1 MERRK
6 DFVSDSNKWTC
17 VCGKV
22 NAGDFCEAC
31 GTSREE
37 VVGKEG
43 KTQVK
48 ENIVEENTGE
58 RDSKHKLSDYLSPSA
73 QMEKQS
79 SQYEKITRKNGSV
92 KQISE
97 MDRDIKE
104 NDTPLILDRE
114 LWDCSCG
121 AMGNKGNFCSNCGRP
136 KELANEPLHE
146 ENMDQTVQVG
156 PIISTP
162 KDHLES
168 SPLESKKNETDI
180 SDGARSSKPK
190 KRKWILVGIIG
201 FFLCIFLGYMFAL
214 HEKEPV
220 KNLTRTVASDLKKGD
235 NTHSPREM
243 KTDLSLGGLDLGM
256 DIDGMHDVLGKENS
270 SKDSQDSPGYMFY
283 YYDDLQVGIKNRSVD
298 ALVSDGNS
306 VKTKRGISEGS
317 SLKDVQNAY
326 GSDYTSMDYEDM
338 TLYEYTFRDM
348 KGRPGI
354 LRFAVKKK
362 DNKVKYISVRIVEGG
377 KKQSSNK
384 NSVINGKLGQIVQ
397 GKDNVD
403 ARIIQTADK
412 INQYL
417 NTHSDFRNAGGLKQ
431 EARKEIQDAQSYI
444 KALQNMTD
452 VNTADRD
459 MLIRLF
465 QLETER
471 AQGLYDGMAASSSGG
486 SYQSGF
492 ERGRRASDEFDKQNA
507 DFKKRQ

>member
-1 MERRK
+1 MG
-6 DFVSDSNKWTC
+6 DSNKWTC
-17 VCGKV
+17 VCGQI
-22 NAGDFCEAC
+22 NTGDFCEAC

-37 VVGKEG
+37 VVGKEERD
-43 KTQVK
+43 QAK
-48 ENIVEENTGE
+48 ENLEEKG
-58 RDSKHKLSDYLSPSA
+58 SKRKLSDYLAASD
-73 QMEKQS
+73 QS
-79 SQYEKITRKNGSV
+79 EPEVSRYEQIARKNGSA
-92 KQISE
+92 KQTDGTTSVTNESE
-97 MDRDIKE
+97 PSPASNQE
-104 NDTPLILDRE
+104 S
-114 LWDCSCG
+114 WDCSCG
-121 AMGNKGNFCSNCGRP
+121 AKGNTGNFCANCGRP

-146 ENMDQTVQVG
+146 ENMDQTVQVA
-156 PIISTP
+156 PITSTP
-162 KDHLES
+162 NDHLES
-168 SPLESKKNETDI
+168 SPLKSKKNDTDI
-180 SDGARSSKPK
+180 SDGARSSKPG
-190 KRKWILVGIIG
+190 KRKWILVGMIG
-201 FFLCIFLGYMFAL
+201 FFLCIFLGYMFAS
-214 HEKEPV
+214 HEKVPV
-220 KNLTRTVASDLKKGD
+220 KNLTRTVASDLKKSD

-270 SKDSQDSPGYMFY
+270 SKESQDSPEYMFY
-283 YYDDLQVGIKNRSVD
+283 YYDDLQVGIKDRSVD
-298 ALVSDGNS
+298 ALVSDGKS

-362 DNKVKYISVRIVEGG
+362 DNKVKYISVRIVEGE

-384 NSVINGKLGQIVQ
+384 NSVINGKLGQIIQ
-397 GKDNVD
+397 GKDNID

-417 NTHSDFRNAGGLKQ
+417 NTHSDFRNAGELKQ
-431 EARKEIQDAQSYI
+431 EARKEIQDAKSYI

-486 SYQSGF
+486 SYQRGF
-492 ERGRRASDEFDKQNA
+492 ERGRRASDEFDKRNS
-507 DFKKRQ
+507 DFKQRQ

>member
-1 MERRK
+1 MG
-6 DFVSDSNKWTC
+6 DSNKWTC
-17 VCGKV
+17 VCGQI
-22 NAGDFCEAC
+22 NTGDFCEAC

-37 VVGKEG
+37 VVGKEERD
-43 KTQVK
+43 QAK
-48 ENIVEENTGE
+48 ENLEEKG
-58 RDSKHKLSDYLSPSA
+58 SKRKLSDYLAASD
-73 QMEKQS
+73 QS
-79 SQYEKITRKNGSV
+79 EPEVSRYEQIARKNGSA
-92 KQISE
+92 KQTDGTTSVTNESE
-97 MDRDIKE
+97 PSPASNQE
-104 NDTPLILDRE
+104 S
-114 LWDCSCG
+114 WDCSCG
-121 AMGNKGNFCSNCGRP
+121 AKGNTGNFCANCGRP

-146 ENMDQTVQVG
+146 ENMDQTVQVA
-156 PIISTP
+156 PITSTP
-162 KDHLES
+162 NDHLES
-168 SPLESKKNETDI
+168 SPLKSKKNDTDI
-180 SDGARSSKPK
+180 SDGARSSKPG
-190 KRKWILVGIIG
+190 KRKWILVGMIG
-201 FFLCIFLGYMFAL
+201 FFLCIFLGYMFAS
-214 HEKEPV
+214 HEKVPV
-220 KNLTRTVASDLKKGD
+220 KNLTRTVASDLKKSD

-270 SKDSQDSPGYMFY
+270 SKESQDSPEYMFY
-283 YYDDLQVGIKNRSVD
+283 YYDDLQVGIKDRSVD
-298 ALVSDGNS
+298 ALVSDGKS

-362 DNKVKYISVRIVEGG
+362 DNKVKYISVRIVEGE

-397 GKDNVD
+397 GKDNID

-431 EARKEIQDAQSYI
+431 EARKEIQDAKSYI

-452 VNTADRD
+452 VNTADSLIPIRD
-459 MLIRLF
+459 
-465 QLETER
+465 
-471 AQGLYDGMAASSSGG
+471 
-486 SYQSGF
+486 
-492 ERGRRASDEFDKQNA
+492 
-507 DFKKRQ
+507 